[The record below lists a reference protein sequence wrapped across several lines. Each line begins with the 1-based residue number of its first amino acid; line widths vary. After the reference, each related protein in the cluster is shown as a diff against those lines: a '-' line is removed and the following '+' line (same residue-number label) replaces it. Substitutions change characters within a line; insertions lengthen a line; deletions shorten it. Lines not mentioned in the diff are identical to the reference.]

1 MEVPSKNSLLS
12 DMGRR
17 PQLKSD
23 EFFEGTPLCSRDNR
37 TFVFETAQESGSVIG
52 GATPLEELHI
62 DIQAALSLPRTQC
75 NLQDSP
81 MTNVQD
87 MFGKTTSSH
96 VHTYPDR
103 ANTCLKSGVHTL
115 FTHCLHTIFRFA
127 HRFETFRRSNFPFQ
141 RVLSAIARARLRPDH
156 IMSLIKSSP

>member
-17 PQLKSD
+17 AQLKSE

-81 MTNVQD
+81 MTNV
-87 MFGKTTSSH
+87 G
-96 VHTYPDR
+96 
-103 ANTCLKSGVHTL
+103 
-115 FTHCLHTIFRFA
+115 
-127 HRFETFRRSNFPFQ
+127 
-141 RVLSAIARARLRPDH
+141 
-156 IMSLIKSSP
+156 

>member
-62 DIQAALSLPRTQC
+62 DVQAALSLYQGH
-75 NLQDSP
+75 S
-81 MTNVQD
+81 
-87 MFGKTTSSH
+87 
-96 VHTYPDR
+96 
-103 ANTCLKSGVHTL
+103 A
-115 FTHCLHTIFRFA
+115 IFRILQQKVGWK
-127 HRFETFRRSNFPFQ
+127 PC
-141 RVLSAIARARLRPDH
+141 P
-156 IMSLIKSSP
+156 

>member
-62 DIQAALSLPRTQC
+62 DIQGSFELTKDTVQSSGFSSRKWDGSHAHDQC
-75 NLQDSP
+75 P
-81 MTNVQD
+81 GYV
-87 MFGKTTSSH
+87 
-96 VHTYPDR
+96 
-103 ANTCLKSGVHTL
+103 L

>member
-17 PQLKSD
+17 AQLKSD

-81 MTNVQD
+81 AESGMEAMPMTN
-87 MFGKTTSSH
+87 
-96 VHTYPDR
+96 
-103 ANTCLKSGVHTL
+103 
-115 FTHCLHTIFRFA
+115 
-127 HRFETFRRSNFPFQ
+127 
-141 RVLSAIARARLRPDH
+141 
-156 IMSLIKSSP
+156 

>member
-62 DIQAALSLPRTQC
+62 DIQGSFELTKDTVQSSGFSHDQC
-75 NLQDSP
+75 
-81 MTNVQD
+81 
-87 MFGKTTSSH
+87 G
-96 VHTYPDR
+96 
-103 ANTCLKSGVHTL
+103 
-115 FTHCLHTIFRFA
+115 
-127 HRFETFRRSNFPFQ
+127 
-141 RVLSAIARARLRPDH
+141 LRCER
-156 IMSLIKSSP
+156 